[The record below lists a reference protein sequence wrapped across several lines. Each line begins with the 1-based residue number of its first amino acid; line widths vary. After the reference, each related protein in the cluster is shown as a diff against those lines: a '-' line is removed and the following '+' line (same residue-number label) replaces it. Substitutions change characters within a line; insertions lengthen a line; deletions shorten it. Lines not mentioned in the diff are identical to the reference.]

1 MLLYVLHAFCYIDLF
16 FRIVDVLADYYQEN
30 ALCMLFTKCFVYS
43 VSWSPYAK
51 WKGYQLEWWCAG
63 EWISGFCLSL
73 LSVWMKA
80 SLRSEVWNACFILF
94 FSFIFQIIALHL
106 YLRGI
111 YFSFVHTSCAHWFIL
126 RWAVI
131 NSPWYWW

>member
-1 MLLYVLHAFCYIDLF
+1 MFTYILNMLLYVLHAFCYIDLF
-16 FRIVDVLADYYQEN
+16 FRIVDVLADYYQKN

-43 VSWSPYAK
+43 MSWSPYAK

-94 FSFIFQIIALHL
+94 FFPSFFKLLHCICIWEVFTFL
-106 YLRGI
+106 LSILHVRI
-111 YFSFVHTSCAHWFIL
+111 DSFL
-126 RWAVI
+126 DEQ
-131 NSPWYWW
+131 